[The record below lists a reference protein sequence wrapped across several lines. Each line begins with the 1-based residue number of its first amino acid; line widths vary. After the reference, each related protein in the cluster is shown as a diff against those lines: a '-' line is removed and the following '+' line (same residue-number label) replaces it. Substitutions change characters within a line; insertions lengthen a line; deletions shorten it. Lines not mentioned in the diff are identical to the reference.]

1 MNCNEKMKTLLA
13 GSTEMP
19 TEKELLK
26 IDSRLEKLFADI
38 KSDNGCLYLATH
50 NGAAAA
56 PDSFT
61 DKTEFE
67 AWYNEIFINAEFPK
81 STKITPRFALMFF
94 AQFNARLTALRAGKI
109 CAVMSADEG
118 RFTYRFHLVR
128 ESEGLWI
135 SEDLEKFA
143 QPIMYEI
150 FGE

>member
-1 MNCNEKMKTLLA
+1 MSCNEKMKTLLA
-13 GSTEMP
+13 SGTKMP

-38 KSDNGCLYLATH
+38 KSDNGCLYLAAH
-50 NGAAAA
+50 NGTAS
-56 PDSFT
+56 PEGFT

-67 AWYNEIFINAEFPK
+67 AGCNEILINAQFPK
-81 STKITPRFALMFF
+81 GTKITPRFALMFF
-94 AQFNARLTALRAGKI
+94 VQFNARLAALRPGKI
-109 CAVMSADEG
+109 CAVMSEDEG

-128 ESEGLWI
+128 EDEGLWI